1 MAEETLLLAPSLV
14 KRQIRARGPVDAAVL
29 NDFLDQVHAD
39 ITQFS
44 ETANRVIL
52 DAKQDT
58 KVLHQEVLTLRERMA
73 ELEEFQRVRDII
85 LAEADATLHF
95 VHTFKR
101 MDDIDTT
108 FFSEARR
115 LRIDPVFGQVTVPYN
130 QYRSRFHIVDPRTEK
145 IFVPDSVAI
154 TVTEINEQGGTLTK
168 GTPLNAFNGQNESYW
183 ERSVSFPLAQDIDAV
198 TMQMDVDVPLEFA
211 SFGNVLTLNPY
222 PIGNVDITNI
232 QYSID
237 ETDPSAVL
245 PGFPT
250 GGFKNAKQLRF
261 HFAPLGITKL
271 RITFRQRHW
280 VQREGLKVFNY
291 GLQECDVALVEFD
304 KTNDASLLNNNGM
317 VIVLDAP
324 QGFNF
329 ESITNFF
336 SDPAWDVG
344 GSPTGVF
351 FQLYSDAGLTTKLW
365 DSSTDPDPVV
375 TPIAIP
381 ISLNRL
387 YLAVLLKYQTASQVT
402 PVLERLGFSYTT
414 RT

>member
-1 MAEETLLLAPSLV
+1 MAEETLPLAPSLV
-14 KRQIRARGPVDAAVL
+14 KRQIRARGPVDSVVL
-29 NDFLDQVHAD
+29 NDFLDQVYAD

-58 KVLHQEVLTLRERMA
+58 KILHQEVLTLRERMA

-101 MDDIDTT
+101 LDDIDTT

-154 TVTEINEQGGTLTK
+154 TVTELSEQGGTLTE
-168 GTPLNAFNGQNESYW
+168 GMPLNAFNGQNESYW

-198 TMQMDVDVPLEFA
+198 TMQLDVDVPLEFA

-222 PIGNVDITNI
+222 PIGNVDIVNI
-232 QYSID
+232 QYSVD

-250 GGFKNAKQLRF
+250 GGFKNAKQS
-261 HFAPLGITKL
+261 
-271 RITFRQRHW
+271 
-280 VQREGLKVFNY
+280 
-291 GLQECDVALVEFD
+291 
-304 KTNDASLLNNNGM
+304 ASTSRPSVSPSSASPSGSGTGYS
-317 VIVLDAP
+317 VKASRS
-324 QGFNF
+324 
-329 ESITNFF
+329 SITAYRNVI
-336 SDPAWDVG
+336 SH
-344 GSPTGVF
+344 S
-351 FQLYSDAGLTTKLW
+351 S
-365 DSSTDPDPVV
+365 SST
-375 TPIAIP
+375 
-381 ISLNRL
+381 RL
-387 YLAVLLKYQTASQVT
+387 TML
-402 PVLERLGFSYTT
+402 RC
-414 RT
+414 